1 MNVTINRAEM
11 LSAIK
16 RASAVAP
23 ADSPLDVLRGALLEA
38 DAAAGKLRHVIACD
52 AADGDD
58 RDFNGIA
65 DSSQRFV
72 ADILRIRLGTGV
84 EDRADAEVICPAL
97 LGENGLFHGLRRN
110 ADDLVRAKLCT
121 DIAGL
126 HIALADMN
134 AVRIHLSCDFHVI
147 VDDERNMVCGT
158 EFFQFQCLFH
168 KVILV
173 KIFFA
178 ELDKR
183 CAALQSL
190 FHLAVQCLA
199 VQPAA
204 VCHSI

>member
-1 MNVTINRAEM
+1 M
-11 LSAIK
+11 
-16 RASAVAP
+16 
-23 ADSPLDVLRGALLEA
+23 
-38 DAAAGKLRHVIACD
+38 
-52 AADGDD
+52 
-58 RDFNGIA
+58 
-65 DSSQRFV
+65 

-110 ADDLVRAKLCT
+110 ADNLVRAKLCT